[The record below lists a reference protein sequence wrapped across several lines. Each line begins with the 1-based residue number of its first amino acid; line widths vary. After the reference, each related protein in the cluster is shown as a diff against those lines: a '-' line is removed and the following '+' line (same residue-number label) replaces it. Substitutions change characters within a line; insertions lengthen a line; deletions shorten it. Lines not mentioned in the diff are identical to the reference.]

1 MVYTPQQAAE
11 ALQTTSTTIRRWS
24 DWFSSHLAAG
34 AAPGQGQR
42 REFTEADI
50 RTLRRAKAL
59 LARGLTREQVNSQ
72 LAVITPEE
80 AEPEP
85 DEPARDEAP
94 GAAQDEAQERAQ
106 STAGQALAILDQQTR
121 LIDAQAGQLADQRAQ
136 IADQAARLREQA
148 AQIAGQAG
156 VIATLSERLARV
168 EEAQRL
174 AERRRF
180 RWPWEPRDE
189 APS

>member
-1 MVYTPQQAAE
+1 MTHTVADVARTME
-11 ALQTTSTTIRRWS
+11 VSKTTVHRWS
-24 DWFSSHLAAG
+24 SWFAGHLSEQARGGTGKPRA
-34 AAPGQGQR
+34 
-42 REFTEADI
+42 FTEADI
-50 RTLRRAKAL
+50 ATLRRAQRR
-59 LARGLTREQVNSQ
+59 LAAGESWQAVNAQ

-80 AEPEP
+80 E
-85 DEPARDEAP
+85 EPARDEAR
-94 GAAQDEAQERAQ
+94 GAAQDEAHERAQ
-106 STAGQALAILDQQTR
+106 STAGQALLILDQQTR

>member
-1 MVYTPQQAAE
+1 MLYGPSEVAKL
-11 ALQTTSTTIRRWS
+11 LQTSVTTIHRWS
-24 DWFSSHLAAG
+24 DQFSEHLSPQARRQEA
-34 AAPGQGQR
+34 GQR
-42 REFTEADI
+42 RQYNESDVAL
-50 RTLRRAKAL
+50 LRRAQRMLKAGV
-59 LARGLTREQVNSQ
+59 RWDDVNSQ
-72 LAVITPEE
+72 LYVWEPGE

-85 DEPARDEAP
+85 EEPARDETP

-156 VIATLSERLARV
+156 DIAAMRERLARL
-168 EEAQRL
+168 EEAQKQ

-180 RWPWEPRDE
+180 HWPWEPRE
-189 APS
+189 E